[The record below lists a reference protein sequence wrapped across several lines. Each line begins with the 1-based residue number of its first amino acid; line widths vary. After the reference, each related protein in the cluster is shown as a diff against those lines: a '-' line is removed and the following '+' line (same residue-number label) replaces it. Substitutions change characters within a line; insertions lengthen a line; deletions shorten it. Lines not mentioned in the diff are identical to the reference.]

1 MKRIIAIAFLIA
13 VTASVVNGQVTLQ
26 HVLDSISV
34 NNLQIKA
41 SLQNRDAEIINAH
54 TGLTPDNPQVE
65 YGYFPGNND
74 LIGNKSTL
82 NVSQSFYFPTVYSHK
97 KAGTKLQE
105 GKSEEVH
112 QVNKREILIEAAI
125 HYLELTYFD
134 RYSAELKKRM
144 DDSEEVKRLFEK
156 RLLSGDA
163 NQIELNKVRMEA
175 SRWKNEYTLNLA
187 RKAEKVQILTAMNSG
202 KPIAIETPA
211 YPVWQ
216 LLPVDSIL
224 AQVVRNDPVL
234 KTLNY
239 DQQMAGNKVK
249 LQQAL
254 WLPQF
259 KAGYGQETI
268 LDGSYRGVQ
277 AGISIP
283 LWQNKNAVKSARS
296 LQRATEGMLEAYAQ
310 QLKSTISAKYQ
321 LVSSLHDNVEE
332 NKKVVES
339 VQNQELL
346 RKSMLSGNISVLE
359 YYRELASWYE
369 ANDRFLVSA
378 KDYYLEMVY
387 LQQFYW

>member
-1 MKRIIAIAFLIA
+1 MKRIIAITFLIA
-13 VTASVVNGQVTLQ
+13 VTASVVNAQITLQ
-26 HVLDSISV
+26 NVLDSISV

-41 SLQNRDAEIINAH
+41 SLKNRDAEIVNAH

-82 NVSQSFYFPTVYSHK
+82 NVSQSFYFPTVYSFK
-97 KAGTKLQE
+97 KAGAKLQE

-112 QVNKREILIEAAI
+112 QVNKREVLVEAAF

-134 RYSAELKKRM
+134 RFSAELKKRM

-202 KPIAIETPA
+202 KPVAVENPA

-216 LLPVDSIL
+216 PLPVDSIL
-224 AQVVRNDPVL
+224 AQAVRNDPVL
-234 KTLNY
+234 KALNF

-296 LQRATEGMLEAYAQ
+296 QQQATEGMLEAYAQ
-310 QLKSTISAKYQ
+310 QLKSTVSAKYQ
-321 LVSSLHDNVEE
+321 LVSSLRDNMEE
-332 NKKVVES
+332 NKKLVES

-359 YYRELASWYE
+359 YYRELAYWYE
-369 ANDRFLVSA
+369 ANDRYLVSA

-387 LQQFYW
+387 LQQFNW

>member
-1 MKRIIAIAFLIA
+1 MKRIIAIVFLIA
-13 VTASVVNGQVTLQ
+13 VTATVVNGQITLQ

-97 KAGTKLQE
+97 KAGAKLQE

-112 QVNKREILIEAAI
+112 QVNKHEILIEAAI

-187 RKAEKVQILTAMNSG
+187 RKAEKIQILTAMNSG

-211 YPVWQ
+211 YPAWQ

-224 AQVVRNDPVL
+224 AQAVRNDPVL

-239 DQQMAGNKVK
+239 NQQMAGNKVK

-296 LQRATEGMLEAYAQ
+296 QQRATEGMLEAYAQ

>member
-1 MKRIIAIAFLIA
+1 MKRIIAIVFLIA
-13 VTASVVNGQVTLQ
+13 VTATVVNGQITLQ

-41 SLQNRDAEIINAH
+41 SVQNRDAEIINAH

-97 KAGTKLQE
+97 KAGAKLQE

-112 QVNKREILIEAAI
+112 QVNRREILIEAAT

-187 RKAEKVQILTAMNSG
+187 RKVEQMQILTAMNDG
-202 KPIAIETPA
+202 KSLAVENSA

-216 LLPVDSIL
+216 LSPVDSIL
-224 AQVVRNDPVL
+224 AQAVRNDPVL
-234 KTLNY
+234 KALNY

-296 LQRATEGMLEAYAQ
+296 QQQATEGMLEAYAQ

-321 LVSSLHDNVEE
+321 LVSALRDNVEE

-369 ANDRFLVSA
+369 ANDRYLVSA

-387 LQQFYW
+387 LMQYEW

>member
-1 MKRIIAIAFLIA
+1 MKRIIANLFLIA

-41 SLQNRDAEIINAH
+41 SLQNRDAEIISAH

-82 NVSQSFYFPTVYSHK
+82 NVSQSFYFPTVYLHK
-97 KAGTKLQE
+97 KAGEKLQE

-112 QVNKREILIEAAI
+112 QVNKREILIEAAV

-187 RKAEKVQILTAMNSG
+187 RKAEQVQILTAMNCG

-224 AQVVRNDPVL
+224 AQAVRNDPVL
-234 KTLNY
+234 KALNY

-296 LQRATEGMLEAYAQ
+296 QQQATEGMLEAYAQ
-310 QLKSTISAKYQ
+310 HLKSRISAKYQ
-321 LVSSLHDNVEE
+321 LVSSLRDNVEE
-332 NKKVVES
+332 NKKVIEW
-339 VQNQELL
+339 VQSQELL

-369 ANDRFLVSA
+369 SNDRYLVSA
-378 KDYYLEMVY
+378 KDYYLELVY
-387 LQQFYW
+387 LMQYEW